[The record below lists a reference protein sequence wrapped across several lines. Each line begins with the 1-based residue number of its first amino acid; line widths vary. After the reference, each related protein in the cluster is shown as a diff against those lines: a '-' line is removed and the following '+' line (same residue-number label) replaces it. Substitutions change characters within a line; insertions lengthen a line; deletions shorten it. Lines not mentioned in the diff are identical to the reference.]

1 MSGVE
6 RVAWAADELDEAVPL
21 LLRESGLAG
30 DARTGRAG
38 APSADDPAEVERWLA
53 AAVEPLGLEA
63 EAVDCT
69 YAEAESL
76 VAGCAPAV
84 LRVPVDGGFRFVALA
99 RGGRRSVVALGR
111 GRTAERVAVADLRDA
126 LRAPAESL
134 VAASVERV
142 LARADVPERRR
153 ERARAAILRERLGA
167 RRISGCWILRP
178 RPGASIGSHLRE
190 DGARGLIARLLAA
203 HAGQY
208 LLWIGAWWM
217 IGAGALSGRVDR
229 GWLVGW
235 TLALATAIPLRA
247 LAAWWQGRL
256 GIGAG
261 VFLKRRLL
269 DGALRLHPDELRP
282 QGAGQLLG
290 RVIESDA
297 VESLAVSG
305 GFLALL
311 GLVELA
317 ISIPILAGGA
327 GGWAHVGLL
336 VGWLIVVAAL
346 ILRYRSV
353 RSRWTEAR
361 LEMTHDLVERMVG
374 YRTRLAQ
381 EERARWHDDE
391 EERLDRYLHLSARM
405 DRAAARLAALGGRGW
420 LVIGLAGLAPAFIWN
435 RADATSLAVGLGGVL
450 LAWQSLARLAPA
462 LAQLADAGIAWARV
476 GELFRA
482 ARRTE
487 SPGAWDASAS
497 RDPSAIGNES
507 ANGDRSADARR
518 LVDVDRSADG
528 HRSIADEDRA
538 ADGDLSTDV
547 NRSADLDR
555 STDGNRSPEDEPVL
569 EAAGV
574 AFRHGGRGAAVFEGL
589 NLRIGRGD
597 RVLLEGPSGAGKSTL
612 ASLLA
617 GLREPEAGSLLLGGL
632 DRWTVGAAEWR
643 RRVAAAPQFHENHV
657 LTGTFAFNLL
667 MGRGWPATEQDLADA
682 EAVCRELGLGEL
694 LARMPSG
701 LQQMVGEGGWQLSH
715 GERSRLFIARALL
728 QRGDMLVLDESFAA
742 LDPESLARALRA
754 VIARAPALVVIAHP

>member
-1 MSGVE
+1 
-6 RVAWAADELDEAVPL
+6 VA
-21 LLRESGLAG
+21 
-30 DARTGRAG
+30 
-38 APSADDPAEVERWLA
+38 
-53 AAVEPLGLEA
+53 
-63 EAVDCT
+63 
-69 YAEAESL
+69 SL
-76 VAGCAPAV
+76 VA
-84 LRVPVDGGFRFVALA
+84 
-99 RGGRRSVVALGR
+99 S
-111 GRTAERVAVADLRDA
+111 
-126 LRAPAESL
+126 
-134 VAASVERV
+134 SVERV
-142 LARADVPERRR
+142 LARADVPARRR

-178 RPGASIGSHLRE
+178 RPGASIGRHARE
-190 DGARGLIARLLAA
+190 DGARGLVARLLAV

-235 TLALATAIPLRA
+235 TLALATAVPLRA

-317 ISIPILAGGA
+317 ISIPVLAGGA

-346 ILRYRSV
+346 LLRYRSI

-405 DRAAARLAALGGRGW
+405 DRAAARLAALAGRGW

-435 RADATSLAVGLGGVL
+435 RAGASSLAIGLGGVL

-487 SPGAWDASAS
+487 SPGAWDASID
-497 RDPSAIGNES
+497 RDRS
-507 ANGDRSADARR
+507 ANGDQSADSDRSADDRR
-518 LVDVDRSADG
+518 LVDVDRSVDRHRSMADDNRSADG
-528 HRSIADEDRA
+528 HRSIPDEDRP
-538 ADGDLSTDV
+538 ADDDL
-547 NRSADLDR
+547 
-555 STDGNRSPEDEPVL
+555 STDGNRSADFDRLTDEHRWPEDEPVL

-574 AFRHGGRGAAVFEGL
+574 AFRHGGRGAPVFEGL

-667 MGRGWPATEQDLADA
+667 MGRSWPATERDLADA

-694 LARMPSG
+694 LERMPSG

-728 QRGDMLVLDESFAA
+728 QRGQVLVLDESFAA